1 MQDMFLTKKK
11 PYLNMKVYTL
21 HYLVLWLLARNALK
35 VRDVLKKFSALAY
48 GKCESK
54 GSVC

>member
-1 MQDMFLTKKK
+1 ME
-11 PYLNMKVYTL
+11 VHIL

-35 VRDVLKKFSALAY
+35 VRDVVQKFSALAY
-48 GKCESK
+48 GKYESK